1 MGIIPYS
8 QLFQADVQEQWSP
21 TLTCGKMLCGSPE
34 WRGGIAILS

>member
-21 TLTCGKMLCGSPE
+21 TSTCGKMLSGSPE
-34 WRGGIAILS
+34 CRAGIAIFS